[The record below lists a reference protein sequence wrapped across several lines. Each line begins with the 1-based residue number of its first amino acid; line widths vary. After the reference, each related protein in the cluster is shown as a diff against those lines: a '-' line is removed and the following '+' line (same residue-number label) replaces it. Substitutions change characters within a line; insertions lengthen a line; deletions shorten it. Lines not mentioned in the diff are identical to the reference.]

1 MCALFLYGQYEQNVN
16 CADAVLILTDFGYII
31 NVKLVLSYKEVD
43 IMKKFLSLL
52 LGGVLSIS
60 AMVSAGT
67 SAIANDTDETG
78 GFTLG
83 EIEASEIKPVLSVSV
98 DDIKGGK
105 VFDLADAA
113 GKKVHVKLDVKGA
126 NKKYC
131 STQIW
136 LFYDAS
142 LKIEKNLFGEFDIE
156 KGNALRGLSGSFPE
170 AVNVNETDRNAMSGL
185 FFSSMGQGD
194 YGLDGTMWEFD
205 FVVPAD
211 AKAGDV
217 FPIDIRYNYG
227 RGYGMFI
234 NNVSDKKGELMS
246 AYAFTKGIYN
256 KTYNNNFTASAENTE
271 KCPALAGI
279 DKSYDAYIAIA
290 GGQPAVTATTVTTST
305 KSADKLFYGDVNTD
319 GKVSVADA
327 VAILQHLGNRDRYGL
342 KGQGLVNADVD
353 GNAGI
358 TGKDALVIQQVDAG
372 IIKAEDLPVRAR

>member
-1 MCALFLYGQYEQNVN
+1 
-16 CADAVLILTDFGYII
+16 
-31 NVKLVLSYKEVD
+31 
-43 IMKKFLSLL
+43 MKKFLSLL

-60 AMVSAGT
+60 SMVSAGT
-67 SAIANDTDETG
+67 SAIAADTDETG
-78 GFTLG
+78 GFTL
-83 EIEASEIKPVLSVSV
+83 EEVEASEIKPVLSVSV
-98 DDIKGGK
+98 DDVKGGK

-126 NKKYC
+126 DKKYC

-136 LFYDAS
+136 FFYDAS
-142 LKIEKNLFGEFDIE
+142 LKIEMNQFGELDIE
-156 KGNALRGLSGSFPE
+156 KGNALKGLSGSFPE
-170 AVNVNETDRNAMSGL
+170 AVDAKEADGRAMNGL
-185 FFSSMGQGD
+185 FLSSMGKGD

-205 FVVPAD
+205 LVVPAD

-227 RGYGMFI
+227 RGYGLFI

-271 KCPALAGI
+271 KCPALAVI

-290 GGQPAVTATTVTTST
+290 GGQPVVTATTTSTTVTTST
-305 KSADKLFYGDVNTD
+305 KSADALFYGDANTD

-372 IIKAEDLPVRAR
+372 LIKAEDLPVMAR